1 LVIPAHLLAKGAATG
16 TAGLTISSFASPRNN
31 LPDVRVDGTGA
42 VCIVSPERST
52 MSDQDIQKLE
62 SQFPAVS
69 GSAFAAARKKVLE
82 SGQSVLQSEGGIIYE
97 VFPDGRKIEVKQIEQ
112 PTPVVAGS
120 IYTIR

>member
-1 LVIPAHLLAKGAATG
+1 
-16 TAGLTISSFASPRNN
+16 
-31 LPDVRVDGTGA
+31 
-42 VCIVSPERST
+42 

-69 GSAFAAARKKVLE
+69 GAAFAAARKQVLE